1 MELTWLGDCC
11 VAARG
16 RDVRVLFDPPA
27 GAGGVG
33 GRTAAD
39 LVVRSRGGSNVLRPS
54 AGPTVVAQP
63 GEYEIRGVSARG
75 VAVEGGTAFV
85 CDVDDVAVAVIGRG
99 AATLTEAAREA
110 IGRVDVLVL
119 PVGGGPGLTAAQAS
133 AAVARIEPALV
144 IPVGYAVGEDLFG
157 LEPIGPFAKEMGLT
171 QWTPQPRLTLT
182 GSPGSGDD
190 TRVVVLEPRH

>member
-1 MELTWLGDCC
+1 

-16 RDVRVLFDPPA
+16 RDVRVVFDPPDGPA
-27 GAGGVG
+27 AAVGRGG
-33 GRTAAD
+33 AD
-39 LVVRSRGGSNVLRPS
+39 LVVRSRGGRNVLRPD

-63 GEYEIRGVSARG
+63 GEYEVRGVSCRG

-85 CDVDDVAVAVIGRG
+85 CDVDDIAVAAIGRG
-99 AATLTEAAREA
+99 AGTLTEAALEA

-144 IPVGYAVGEDLFG
+144 VPVGFAVGDELFG
-157 LEPIGPFAKEMGLT
+157 LEPGRA
-171 QWTPQPRLTLT
+171 
-182 GSPGSGDD
+182 
-190 TRVVVLEPRH
+190 V